1 MISREIKG
9 QHFPWF
15 VFQTIMRDLL
25 RFLLVYMIFLFGFA
39 AGEPSLGSAWAEL
52 HKAFPQDSGC
62 VFLPAL
68 VTLMGDAPS
77 VSQNKSLAHLESSG
91 SHAMYGGLLSVSL
104 ELFKITIGMGDLDFQ
119 EHARF
124 RYFVML
130 LLLLFVILTYILLLN
145 MLIALMS
152 ETVTDIS
159 GYSKSVWK
167 LQVRPKALL
176 GPQSQRCLSL
186 LSSAS
191 NVPFI

>member
-1 MISREIKG
+1 M
-9 QHFPWF
+9 FP
-15 VFQTIMRDLL
+15 
-25 RFLLVYMIFLFGFA
+25 
-39 AGEPSLGSAWAEL
+39 P
-52 HKAFPQDSGC
+52 
-62 VFLPAL
+62 PAL

-77 VSQNKSLAHLESSG
+77 VSQNKSLAQLESTG

-167 LQVRPKALL
+167 LQVRPQGSA
-176 GPQSQRCLSL
+176 GVSQSQRWQCLSV
-186 LSSAS
+186 LSSVL
-191 NVPFI
+191 NVPLTSSYHPGSEF

>member
-1 MISREIKG
+1 MLSCTKP
-9 QHFPWF
+9 FPEHS
-15 VFQTIMRDLL
+15 QCD
-25 RFLLVYMIFLFGFA
+25 
-39 AGEPSLGSAWAEL
+39 
-52 HKAFPQDSGC
+52 FP
-62 VFLPAL
+62 PAL

-176 GPQSQRCLSL
+176 GSHTQRWQCLSV
-186 LSSAS
+186 LSSDIHVFFTES
-191 NVPFI
+191 FIFIWLYLQLSAW

>member
-1 MISREIKG
+1 M
-9 QHFPWF
+9 
-15 VFQTIMRDLL
+15 
-25 RFLLVYMIFLFGFA
+25 
-39 AGEPSLGSAWAEL
+39 
-52 HKAFPQDSGC
+52 DSNS
-62 VFLPAL
+62 VFLIAL
-68 VTLMGDAPS
+68 VTLMGDAPL
-77 VSQNKSLAHLESSG
+77 VSQNKSLAQLESAG

-159 GYSKSVWK
+159 GDSKSVWK
-167 LQVRPKALL
+167 LQVRCGAAQQFCLVPNSCWSLTASEMTL
-176 GPQSQRCLSL
+176 PDPRCGGKS
-186 LSSAS
+186 
-191 NVPFI
+191 

>member
-1 MISREIKG
+1 
-9 QHFPWF
+9 
-15 VFQTIMRDLL
+15 
-25 RFLLVYMIFLFGFA
+25 
-39 AGEPSLGSAWAEL
+39 
-52 HKAFPQDSGC
+52 
-62 VFLPAL
+62 
-68 VTLMGDAPS
+68 MGDAPS
-77 VSQNKSLAHLESSG
+77 VSHNKSLAPLESSG

-167 LQVRPKALL
+167 LQVRPQK
-176 GPQSQRCLSL
+176 SCR
-186 LSSAS
+186 
-191 NVPFI
+191 

>member
-1 MISREIKG
+1 MCEVILVISCEVKNSTS
-9 QHFPWF
+9 PWF

-39 AGEPSLGSAWAEL
+39 AGEPSLSVMCRL
-52 HKAFPQDSGC
+52 SCKKQFPEDSTC
-62 VFLPAL
+62 VFLTAL

-77 VSQNKSLAHLESSG
+77 VSQNKSLAHLESAG

-124 RYFVML
+124 RYFVMF

-167 LQVRPKALL
+167 LQVRPKADRK
-176 GPQSQRCLSL
+176 S
-186 LSSAS
+186 
-191 NVPFI
+191 VV

>member
-1 MISREIKG
+1 
-9 QHFPWF
+9 
-15 VFQTIMRDLL
+15 
-25 RFLLVYMIFLFGFA
+25 
-39 AGEPSLGSAWAEL
+39 
-52 HKAFPQDSGC
+52 
-62 VFLPAL
+62 
-68 VTLMGDAPS
+68 MGDAPS
-77 VSQNKSLAHLESSG
+77 VSQNKSLAQMESAG

-104 ELFKITIGMGDLDFQ
+104 ELFKITIGMGDLEFQ

-167 LQVRPKALL
+167 LQVRHSAAQQLCCSPDFY
-176 GPQSQRCLSL
+176 LSL
-186 LSSAS
+186 ITSEMIVPVFVLSLSYELLFYI
-191 NVPFI
+191 NLPLWE